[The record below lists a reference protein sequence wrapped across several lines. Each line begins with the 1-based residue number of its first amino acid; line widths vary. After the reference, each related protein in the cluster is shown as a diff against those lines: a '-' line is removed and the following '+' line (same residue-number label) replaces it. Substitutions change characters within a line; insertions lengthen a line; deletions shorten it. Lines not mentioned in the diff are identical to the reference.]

1 MASGLG
7 GFDDVGWERDVELCG
22 GVAIDDDLLPG
33 NFLEGNRGWIFALE
47 DARREV
53 LHDHT

>member
-7 GFDDVGWERDVELCG
+7 GFEDVGWERDVELCG

-33 NFLEGNRGWIFALE
+33 NFLGGNRGWILA
-47 DARREV
+47 
-53 LHDHT
+53 